1 MKRELGTFER
11 ALVIADRHAPFHIV
25 SVLRLESAPSPQIV
39 RNALKVLQSHH
50 PFLSARL
57 LQEKGRYYFVRLI
70 DPGLPLHILPR
81 WNDGHWVQ
89 VAEVELG
96 NRIDVLNGPL
106 FRCTYLY
113 DSTHERAEI
122 ILTLCHA
129 IADAAST
136 ARLLHDLLKTC
147 VSFTDEKTVPLRGT
161 GEAVAPPVE
170 SRFPPEFHGLRFVL
184 HALRFGLGQVVDEI
198 SYRIQTRGKRTPLLH
213 QHPTRGRIL
222 SIQLPEDLV
231 DELSRRARQEEVTLN
246 SALNAAMMIAVNR
259 ELYAGQQ
266 APMQTFSFTNLR
278 SHVSPPL
285 SDEELACYISMLR
298 YTVRVEGGVDF
309 WTLARDL
316 HKKIYASLKSG
327 DKFVAAAMTESLI
340 RIITE
345 LKSFRMSTTAS
356 NYNGVVPIEAS
367 YGNIKVTE
375 IHGFVSAYDLGP
387 ELSAQAQL
395 FNDQLICDFIYL
407 DADMTRDEAIAVSEE
422 IRTILLHAV
431 GK

>member
-25 SVLRLESAPSPQIV
+25 SVLRLESAPPPQIV
-39 RNALKVLQSHH
+39 RNALKVLQNHH

-57 LQEKGRYYFVRLI
+57 LQEKGRYYFVGLI
-70 DPGLPLHILPR
+70 DPRLPIHVLPR
-81 WNDGHWVQ
+81 WNDRHWEQ
-89 VAEVELG
+89 LSEVEMG

-113 DSTHERAEI
+113 DETHQRAEI
-122 ILTLCHA
+122 ILTLYHA

-136 ARLLHDLLKTC
+136 ARLLHELLKAC
-147 VSFTDEKTVPLRGT
+147 VSFNAEKTIPLQGT
-161 GEAVAPPVE
+161 DRAAAPPVE
-170 SRFPPEFHGLRFVL
+170 SRFPAAFRGLRFTL
-184 HALRFGLGQVVDEI
+184 HTLRFALGQLVDEI
-198 SYRIQTRGKRTPLLH
+198 SFRIQTRGKRIPPLHRHRTLG
-213 QHPTRGRIL
+213 QIL

-231 DELSRRARQEEVTLN
+231 NELSRRARQEEVTLN

-259 ELYAGQQ
+259 ELYAGQR
-266 APMQTFSFTNLR
+266 APMRTFSFANLR
-278 SHVSPPL
+278 PHVDPPL

-298 YTVRVEGGVDF
+298 YTVKVEGGIDF
-309 WTLARDL
+309 WTLTRDL

-340 RIITE
+340 TMITD
-345 LKSFRMSTTAS
+345 LKSFRMSTTAL
-356 NYNGVVPIEAS
+356 NYNGVVPIETS
-367 YGNIKVTE
+367 YGNIKVTGV
-375 IHGFVSAYDLGP
+375 HGFVSAYDLGP

-395 FNDQLICDFIYL
+395 FKDQLFWDFIYL
-407 DADMTRDEAIAVSEE
+407 DADMTRDEAIAITEE

-431 GK
+431 GR

>member
-11 ALVIADRHAPFHIV
+11 ALVVVDRHAPFHIV
-25 SVLRLESAPSPQIV
+25 SVLRLENAPSPQIV

-57 LQEKGRYYFVRLI
+57 LQEKGRYYFVKLI
-70 DPGLPLHILPR
+70 DPELPVHTLPR
-81 WNDGHWVQ
+81 WNDDHWVQ
-89 VAEVELG
+89 VAEVEMG

-113 DSTHERAEI
+113 DGTHQRAEI

-136 ARLLHDLLKTC
+136 ARLMHDLLKVC
-147 VSFTDEKTVPLRGT
+147 VSFSAEKTIPLHGT
-161 GEAVAPPVE
+161 GDAAAPPVE
-170 SRFPPEFHGLRFVL
+170 SRFPPGYHGLRFVL
-184 HALRFGLGQVVDEI
+184 HTLQFALGQIVDEI
-198 SYRIQTRGKRTPLLH
+198 SYRIQTRGKRIPPLH
-213 QHPTRGRIL
+213 QQPTRGHLL

-231 DELSRRARQEEVTLN
+231 DELSRRSRQEEVTLN

-266 APMQTFSFTNLR
+266 APMRTFSFANLR
-278 SHVSPPL
+278 SYVNPPL

-298 YTVRVEGGVDF
+298 YSVQMEGGIDF
-309 WTLARDL
+309 WALARDL
-316 HKKIYASLKSG
+316 HKKIYVSLKSG

-340 RIITE
+340 TMITN
-345 LKSFRMSTTAS
+345 LKSFRMSTTAL
-356 NYNGVVPIEAS
+356 NYNGVVPIETS
-367 YGNIKVTE
+367 YGNIKVTGV
-375 IHGFVSAYDLGP
+375 HGFVSAYDLGP
-387 ELSAQAQL
+387 ELSAQAQIFKNQL
-395 FNDQLICDFIYL
+395 FWDFIYL
-407 DADMTRDEAIAVSEE
+407 DADMTRDEAIAITEE

-431 GK
+431 GR

>member
-25 SVLRLESAPSPQIV
+25 SVLCLEGAPSPQIV
-39 RNALKVLQSHH
+39 RHALKVLQNRH

-57 LQEKGRYYFVRLI
+57 LQEKGRYYFVKLI
-70 DPGLPLHILPR
+70 EPGLPIHILPR
-81 WNDGHWVQ
+81 WNDEHWEN

-96 NRIDVLNGPL
+96 NRIDVSNGPL

-136 ARLLHDLLKTC
+136 ARLIHELLKAC
-147 VSFTDEKTVPLRGT
+147 ASFTDEKTVPVHGISP
-161 GEAVAPPVE
+161 APPVE
-170 SRFPPEFHGLRFVL
+170 SSFPSAYRGLRFVL
-184 HALRFGLGQVVDEI
+184 HTLRFALAQLVDEI
-198 SYRIQTRGKRTPLLH
+198 SYRIQTRGKRTPPLH
-213 QHPTRGRIL
+213 QHPTRGHIL

-231 DELSRRARQEEVTLN
+231 NSLSHRARQEEVTLN
-246 SALNAAMMIAVNR
+246 SALNAAMLIAVNR

-266 APMQTFSFTNLR
+266 APMRTFSFANLR
-278 SHVSPPL
+278 SYVDPPL

-298 YTVRVEGGVDF
+298 YTVEVEGGIDF

-316 HKKIYASLKSG
+316 HEKIYSSLKSG

-340 RIITE
+340 KMITG
-345 LKSFRMSTTAS
+345 LKSFRMSTIAL
-356 NYNGVVPIEAS
+356 NYNGVLPIETS
-367 YGNIKVTE
+367 YGNIKVTGV
-375 IHGFVSAYDLGP
+375 HGFVSAYDLGP

-395 FNDQLICDFIYL
+395 FNDQLFWDFMYL
-407 DADMTRDEAIAVSEE
+407 DADMTRDEAIAITEE
-422 IRTILLHAV
+422 IRTILSHAV